1 MEVESHLVAYD
12 ELKLL
17 VTSCLGLFV
26 CATTPDHL
34 RAFHYHLDDWL
45 LWESWEVRYLE
56 HTLLP

>member
-17 VTSCLGLFV
+17 VTSCLSLFV

-34 RAFHYHLDDWL
+34 RAFRYHLDDWL

-56 HTLLP
+56 HALLP